1 MTKATSGDGEILI
14 RAGQHEMH
22 YWRDLWRYRELL
34 YFLAWRDILVR
45 YKQTI
50 AGSAWA
56 LLRPL
61 LNTIVFTVLFSRL
74 GKFPSDGVPYPVLV
88 LAGMVPWQLFSGAVL
103 GATQSLVTNSN
114 LISKVY
120 FPRLIIPCSTL
131 GVALVDFL
139 FTFGLM
145 ILVAA
150 WYGVMPTIRLMAL
163 PLLALYALL
172 ASLGPSVLIAAM
184 MVKFRDFKHVVP
196 FLVQI
201 GTFICPV
208 GYSSSAIP
216 EKWRLLYSCN
226 PMVGVIDGFRWAV
239 HGGTPLHL
247 PGFLISMGITLLLTV
262 VGLWY
267 FRRTEKTF
275 ADVI

>member
-1 MTKATSGDGEILI
+1 MIKPTNSETEILI
-14 RAGQHEMH
+14 QAGQREMH

-88 LAGMVPWQLFSGAVL
+88 LAGMVPWQLFSGSVL
-103 GATQSLVTNSN
+103 GATQSLVSNSN

-131 GVALVDFL
+131 GVAFVDFL

-150 WYGVMPTIRLMAL
+150 WYGVMPTMRLAAL

-201 GTFICPV
+201 GTFVCPV

-216 EKWRLLYSCN
+216 EQWRLLYSCN

-239 HGGTPLHL
+239 HGGASLHL
-247 PGFLISMGITLLLTV
+247 PGFLISIGITLLLTV